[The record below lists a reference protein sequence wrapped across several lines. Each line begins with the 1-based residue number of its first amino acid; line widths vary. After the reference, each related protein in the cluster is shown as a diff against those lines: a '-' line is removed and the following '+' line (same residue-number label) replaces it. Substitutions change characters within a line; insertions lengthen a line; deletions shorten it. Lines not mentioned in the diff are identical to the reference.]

1 MYQITQDYIKHGNSR
16 SGKLIYQ
23 VKFIVSHDTGNPG
36 STAYQNRNYFDK
48 QQPSA
53 SAHTFID
60 DKYILEIIP
69 LYEKAWHVMYQKPID
84 NEMYGADSNDAA
96 IGVELC
102 WGQGIKFEEAYK
114 RYVWYHAYL
123 CKTFNLDPRKHI
135 VSHKTL
141 DPERKT
147 DPDNALNRHGI
158 TWELFL
164 DHVYEEWS
172 GKKVESTEPK
182 LSVGEEKLRQEA
194 ISLGIT
200 NGKDPH
206 KPVNQF
212 YSWAVALPL
221 ARRIKQLEERL
232 ARLEK

>member
-1 MYQITQDYIKHGNSR
+1 MAYQITQDYIKHGNSR
-16 SGKLIYQ
+16 SGKRIEE

-36 STAYQNRNYFDK
+36 STAHNNRKYFDE

-60 DKYILEIIP
+60 DKYILEIVP
-69 LYEKAWHVMYQKPID
+69 LYEKAWHVMYQKPMD
-84 NEMYGADSNDAA
+84 NKMFGADSNDAS

-102 WGQGIKFEEAYK
+102 WGPGIKFEEAYK
-114 RYVWYHAYL
+114 RYVWYHVYL

-158 TWELFL
+158 TWKQFL
-164 DHVYEEWS
+164 DDVFEEWS
-172 GKKVESTEPK
+172 GEKVKKDDITGNGFEKSIRKAMAKGVINGYGDGTFKPNEPVTRGQ
-182 LSVGEEKLRQEA
+182 LAVILDR
-194 ISLGIT
+194 LG
-200 NGKDPH
+200 
-206 KPVNQF
+206 
-212 YSWAVALPL
+212 L
-221 ARRIKQLEERL
+221 
-232 ARLEK
+232 LEK